1 MRAASAL
8 GMPRPMVST
17 IFSRRSLEYAFIAP
31 RCQNLSYSRGRTGAP
46 RDTRISRRGGCADR
60 DWQAGVGHPDDKARH
75 HERHIPPHSFEEVS
89 ELVAPE
95 AAARLDPHKRY
106 GIQWYNRQRVKVR
119 TVSEPDGGRRCR
131 QERTFRW
138 RPREEWI
145 AIPVPACL
153 PRELVDQARAVVGS
167 GRARA
172 RKHLTRG
179 WELRGM
185 MRCGCGRKMGT
196 RTAEFKGRLFYYYV
210 CRRSPATRKV
220 GECAQRCVRAT
231 HVEDAVWRFVS
242 SLLKDPNRIRAGIEK
257 LIEQECEVGRSDP
270 EREVIPWEEKIAE
283 CSRLRSAY
291 QDQQAAGL
299 MTLEELASKLARLE
313 ETRRVAEAELKAL
326 EAREERLRE
335 LETDRDALIASYAE
349 RVPEALDRLS
359 AEERTR
365 VYRMLRLEVRPDLE
379 GYEVSGTL

>member
-1 MRAASAL
+1 LPA
-8 GMPRPMVST
+8 GKDFPV
-17 IFSRRSLEYAFIAP
+17 AP
-31 RCQNLSYSRGRTGAP
+31 Q
-46 RDTRISRRGGCADR
+46 RRGDR
-60 DWQAGVGHPDDKARH
+60 H
-75 HERHIPPHSFEEVS
+75 
-89 ELVAPE
+89 
-95 AAARLDPHKRY
+95 
-106 GIQWYNRQRVKVR
+106 
-119 TVSEPDGGRRCR
+119 T
-131 QERTFRW
+131 
-138 RPREEWI
+138 RPR
-145 AIPVPACL
+145 VP

-172 RKHLTRG
+172 RKHVTRG

-185 MRCGCGRKMGT
+185 MRCRCGRKMGT
-196 RTAEFKGRLFYYYV
+196 HPAESKGRLFYYYV

-335 LETDRDALIASYAE
+335 LETDRDALIASFAE
-349 RVPEALDRLS
+349 TVPEALDRLS
-359 AEERTR
+359 SEERTR
-365 VYRMLRLEVRPDLE
+365 VYRMLQLEVRPDLE
-379 GYEVSGTL
+379 GYEVSGTLCNGRPTGRCR